1 MGAHGVSADDFGSIR
16 PTVHEDACRWSA
28 NDVVVKVEL
37 VKKRAVLRLDR
48 SYGAETGRIPNC
60 AGGS

>member
-28 NDVVVKVEL
+28 NDVVVKVVL
-37 VKKRAVLRLDR
+37 VKNA
-48 SYGAETGRIPNC
+48 PCC
-60 AGGS
+60 A

>member
-28 NDVVVKVEL
+28 NDVVVKG
-37 VKKRAVLRLDR
+37 
-48 SYGAETGRIPNC
+48 GAREKNALCC
-60 AGGS
+60 A